1 MSLSEMSKESLITT
15 EGWIT
20 TEQHG
25 LRVDVALAQLFP
37 DYSRSQLSHWLKE
50 GDITLDKRVMK
61 PKDKVFG
68 GEHVA
73 IHVALDILEN
83 RNDPE
88 DMPLDILFEDNHV
101 LVLNKP
107 AGMVVHPGAG
117 NARHTLVNA
126 LLFHDPSLQQLPR
139 AGIVHRLDK
148 ETTGLLM
155 VAKTLESL
163 TYLTRQMQ
171 ARDVQRHYV
180 ALVQGHLIAGGTID
194 TCYGRHP
201 RNRLKMAVCTQGK
214 QAITHYS
221 VREHYHC
228 ATLVDVTLMT
238 GRTHQIR
245 VHMAHINHP
254 VVGDPL
260 YAGPPRI
267 PAGTHTSVR
276 QAIQQFDRQA
286 LHACSLSFIHP
297 ETQERLTF
305 EAPMPQDFETLLST
319 LDEHGF
325 SYE

>member
-1 MSLSEMSKESLITT
+1 
-15 EGWIT
+15 
-20 TEQHG
+20 
-25 LRVDVALAQLFP
+25 
-37 DYSRSQLSHWLKE
+37 
-50 GDITLDKRVMK
+50 
-61 PKDKVFG
+61 
-68 GEHVA
+68 
-73 IHVALDILEN
+73 
-83 RNDPE
+83 
-88 DMPLDILFEDNHV
+88 
-101 LVLNKP
+101 
-107 AGMVVHPGAG
+107 
-117 NARHTLVNA
+117 
-126 LLFHDPSLQQLPR
+126 
-139 AGIVHRLDK
+139 
-148 ETTGLLM
+148 
-155 VAKTLESL
+155 
-163 TYLTRQMQ
+163 
-171 ARDVQRHYV
+171 
-180 ALVQGHLIAGGTID
+180 
-194 TCYGRHP
+194 
-201 RNRLKMAVCTQGK
+201 MAVCTQGK